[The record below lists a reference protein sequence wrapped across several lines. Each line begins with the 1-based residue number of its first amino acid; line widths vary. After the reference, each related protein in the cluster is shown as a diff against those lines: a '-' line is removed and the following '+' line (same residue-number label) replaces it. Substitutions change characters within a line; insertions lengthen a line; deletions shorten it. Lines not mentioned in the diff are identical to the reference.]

1 MATQKILVTGA
12 AGFIGSHLLDYLVAQ
27 KIPYSRIRLVIA
39 PWDTTDNIT
48 HHQLDKLEIIRADIR
63 DQAAMT
69 AAVDGMNV
77 VYHLAARIDFDGKTY
92 ADYEDVNVTATE
104 HLLNASAKQQVHK
117 FVFFSSIGVFGLPA
131 GIGPMENW
139 DETHPKTYTN
149 HYGRSKW
156 EAEKSVMKA
165 HQNFGLPYAI
175 VRPASVYGPREKGPT
190 LALYQAIKHH
200 QLMMIGSGEN
210 KMHYVYVKDLVKGA
224 YQAQVSKLI
233 SGDYILA
240 GDQPTPFKEVVAA
253 VAASI
258 GQPAPTLRIPKS
270 LAMVA
275 AYGLAAVGKVIGIK
289 PPLFPSRV
297 RTMTTPYYFKIDKAR
312 TKIGYNPTVSF
323 RQGAKLTGE
332 WYLQQ
337 GWL

>member
-1 MATQKILVTGA
+1 MATQNILVTGA

-39 PWDTTDNIT
+39 PWDTTDNIS
-48 HHQLDKLEIIRADIR
+48 HHQLNKLEIIRADIR

-69 AAVDGMNV
+69 AAVEGMNV
-77 VYHLAARIDFDGKTY
+77 VYHLAARIDFDGQTY
-92 ADYEDVNVTATE
+92 ADYRDVNVTATE
-104 HLLNASAKQQVHK
+104 HLLNAGAKQNIHK

-156 EAEKSVMKA
+156 EAEKKVMRA
-165 HQNFGLPYAI
+165 HDKFGLPYAI

-190 LALYQAIKHH
+190 LALYRAIKHH
-200 QLMMIGSGEN
+200 QFVMIGAGNN
-210 KMHYVYVKDLVKGA
+210 KMHYVYVKDLVTGA

-233 SGDYILA
+233 TGDYILA
-240 GDQPTPFKEVVAA
+240 GAEPTPFKEVIAA

-258 GQPAPTLRIPKS
+258 GQRPPTLRIPTNV
-270 LAMVA
+270 AMLA
-275 AYGLAAVGKVIGIK
+275 AYGLEAVGNVAGIK

-297 RTMTTPYYFKIDKAR
+297 KTMTTPYYFKIDKAR
-312 TKIGYNPTVSF
+312 NKIGYNPLVSF
-323 RQGAKLTGE
+323 QQGAKLTGE
-332 WYLQQ
+332 WYMKQ